1 MTKVISDP
9 YRLFG
14 FWFVD
19 VRRKGFLS
27 HEMFNT
33 EQQAREA
40 IRRWAKEAA

>member
-1 MTKVISDP
+1 MTKVIKGP
-9 YRLFG
+9 YRRFG

-19 VRRKGFLS
+19 VRRKGSLS
-27 HEMFNT
+27 HEMFST